1 MHDASKRPSR
11 KEVTIRFGP
20 LSVLVNVYSG
30 TYKPQSS
37 TTVCIGDTESGHEPT
52 RLTHEKYCAVCSG
65 GGEHA
70 VGVTRKAFPASKG
83 FKLAPVA
90 ASVEVEALE
99 ASEEFRDEMNLI
111 EIDPAQY
118 SLFCLETANVYW
130 LSPSGEDPIY
140 GGLVGALTD
149 SDRVFVTRWAPR
161 TNVGL
166 YRVVAR
172 AGLLGMIELTP
183 FTSLRAAPN
192 EPPVIDSTQERF
204 ARMALDM
211 VPKASMED
219 LPVLAE
225 NPHKKILMAAAD
237 AALEEGESAVRMTDQ
252 SRGRFED
259 SLADASLRALLEQ
272 DDDFS

>member
-1 MHDASKRPSR
+1 MHPASKRSSR

-20 LSVLVNVYSG
+20 LSVMVDVYSG

-37 TTVCIGDTESGHEPT
+37 TTVCVGDEGGGHEPT
-52 RLTHEKYCAVCSG
+52 KLTHEKYCAVCSG

-70 VGVTRKAFPASKG
+70 VGVTKKAFPASKG

-90 ASVEVEALE
+90 ASVELEALE
-99 ASEEFRDEMNLI
+99 ASEGFRDEMNLI
-111 EIDPAQY
+111 EIDKDLY
-118 SLFCLETANVYW
+118 GLFCLETANVYW
-130 LSPSGEDPIY
+130 LSPSGDDPTY

-149 SDRVFVTRWAPR
+149 SDRIFVTRWAPR

-192 EPPVIDSTQERF
+192 EPPAIDSTQERF
-204 ARMALDM
+204 VRMALDM
-211 VPKASMED
+211 VPKASTDD

-237 AALEEGESAVRMTDQ
+237 AALEDGEAAVKMTDQ

-259 SLADASLRALLEQ
+259 SIADASLRAMLE
-272 DDDFS
+272 DEDFS